1 MANLL
6 FLVHRMPYPP
16 NKGDKV
22 RSYHLLQ
29 HLAQR
34 HRVFVGTF
42 IDDPDD
48 AVHVPKLR
56 EMCAGLHVQGLHPGR
71 ARLASL
77 RGLLTGEAL
86 TLPFYRDTS
95 LQRWV
100 EDTVAAEHID
110 AAVVFSSAMA
120 QYVQGR
126 PGLPMWLD
134 FVDVDSAKWSAYA
147 PQHRWP
153 MSWLYRREGRLLL
166 GFERAMAARARRS
179 YFATD
184 NEANLFKQLA
194 PECAGS
200 VAAMNN
206 GVDAVYFAPDA
217 TRPSPYAAGEMPIV
231 FTGAM
236 DYWPNIDAVTWFA
249 REVLPRLRQSR
260 PALRFHIVGRA
271 PTPAVRALAS
281 DAVVVSGT
289 VPDVRPYLQHAAV
302 VVAPLRLA
310 RGIQNKILEAMAM
323 GRPVVAAQTC
333 VEAIVAQVG
342 TEIVSAAEPDHY
354 ADAIEALLQAPERAS
369 ALGDAGRRRVLAD
382 YAWSAHMAVLDQQL
396 GLPASLPPPPS
407 SPLAPPPREQ
417 PSLRSAEVPG

>member
-22 RSYHLLQ
+22 RSFHLLQ

-34 HRVFVGTF
+34 HRVFVATF

-48 AVHVPKLR
+48 AVHLPKLR
-56 EMCAGLHVQGLHPGR
+56 EMCAGLHVARLHPRR

-77 RGLLTGEAL
+77 RGLFTGEAL
-86 TLPFYRDTS
+86 TLPYYRDAG

-100 EDTVAAEHID
+100 DHTLGAERID

-134 FVDVDSAKWSAYA
+134 FVDVDSAKWTAYA

-153 MSWLYRREGRLLL
+153 MSWLYRREGCLLL
-166 GFERAMAARARRS
+166 RFERAMAALARRS

-184 NEANLFKQLA
+184 NEAALFKQLA

-217 TRPSPYAAGEMPIV
+217 GRTSPYAPGEMPIV

-236 DYWPNIDAVTWFA
+236 DYWPNIDAVTWFVH
-249 REVLPRLRQSR
+249 EVLPRLRQSR
-260 PALRFHIVGRA
+260 PSLRFHIVGRS
-271 PTPAVRALAS
+271 PTPAVRALAG

-396 GLPASLPPPPS
+396 GLPALLPPPPT
-407 SPLAPPPREQ
+407 SPTSPPWCEKTVWRD
-417 PSLRSAEVPG
+417 AEVPG